1 MILVNKIELFQK
13 DNLQMVD
20 ITRTPATGKIVIEW
34 IRHNGAYCT
43 RIAPD
48 RVENAGSYLAGNY
61 FGRMKIYFRNGY
73 VWDTALKPEDE
84 WRKMIY
90 DSLKRYI
97 DSGYEDLPGEYQS
110 EMSRAA
116 RLLDDE
122 MQYEI

>member
-1 MILVNKIELFQK
+1 MVLVDKVEFFER
-13 DNLQMVD
+13 DGSGRPAS
-20 ITRTPATGKIVIEW
+20 TRTPETGKIVVEW
-34 IRHNGAYCT
+34 TYHNGAHCA

-48 RVENAGSYLAGNY
+48 RLENNGNY
-61 FGRMKIYFRNGY
+61 LGGNFYGRMKLYFRNGY
-73 VWDTALKPEDE
+73 VWDTPLKPEDE

-90 DSLKRYI
+90 ESLKRYV
-97 DSGYEDLPGEYQS
+97 DSGYEELPGDYQS

>member
-1 MILVNKIELFQK
+1 MVLVDKVELFNRE
-13 DNLQMVD
+13 DLD
-20 ITRTPATGKIVIEW
+20 TPETIRTPETGKIVVEW
-34 IRHNGAYCT
+34 LRRNGAYCA

-48 RVENAGSYLAGNY
+48 RVENYGSYLGGNF

-73 VWDTALKPEDE
+73 VWDTPLKREDG

-97 DSGYEDLPGEYQS
+97 DSGYKDLPGEYPS

>member
-1 MILVNKIELFQK
+1 MVLVDKVELFNK
-13 DNLQMVD
+13 TNLKRVD
-20 ITRTPATGKIVIEW
+20 TTRIPETGKIVIQW
-34 IRHNGAYCT
+34 TRHNGADCT
-43 RIAPD
+43 RIAAD
-48 RVENAGSYLAGNY
+48 QVENPGSYLGGIY

-73 VWDTALKPEDE
+73 VWDTALKAEDE

-90 DSLKRYI
+90 ESLKRYI
-97 DSGYEDLPGEYQS
+97 DSGYVDLPGEYQS

>member
-1 MILVNKIELFQK
+1 MVLVDRIELFHK
-13 DNLQMVD
+13 DNMQRVD
-20 ITRTPATGKIVIEW
+20 TTRTPQTGKIVIEW
-34 IRHNGAYCT
+34 TRHNGAYCT
-43 RIAPD
+43 RIVPD
-48 RVENAGSYLAGNY
+48 RIENSGSYLGGNY

-73 VWDTALKPEDE
+73 VWDVALKAEDE

-97 DSGYEDLPGEYQS
+97 DSGYTDLPGEYQS

>member
-1 MILVNKIELFQK
+1 MVLVNKVELFPK
-13 DNLQMVD
+13 NNLQRVD
-20 ITRTPATGKIVIEW
+20 TTRTPETGKIVIEW
-34 IRHNGAYCT
+34 KLHNGAYCT
-43 RIAPD
+43 RIAAD
-48 RVENAGSYLAGNY
+48 RVENSGSYLGGNY

-73 VWDTALKPEDE
+73 VWDTALKAEDE

-97 DSGYEDLPGEYQS
+97 DSNYEDLPGDYQS

>member
-1 MILVNKIELFQK
+1 MVLVNKIELFQK
-13 DNLQMVD
+13 DNLQRVD
-20 ITRTPATGKIVIEW
+20 TTRTPETGKIVIEW
-34 IRHNGAYCT
+34 KRHNGADCT
-43 RIAPD
+43 RICAD
-48 RVENAGSYLAGNY
+48 KLENPGSYLGGNF

>member
-1 MILVNKIELFQK
+1 MVLVDKIELFHK
-13 DNLQMVD
+13 EDLETPET
-20 ITRTPATGKIVIEW
+20 IRTPETGKIVVEW
-34 IRHNGAYCT
+34 TRRNGSNCA
-43 RIAPD
+43 RIVPD
-48 RVENAGSYLAGNY
+48 SVENYGSYLGGNY

-73 VWDTALKPEDE
+73 VWDTLLKNEDQ

-90 DSLKRYI
+90 DSLKHYV
-97 DSGYEDLPGEYQS
+97 DSGYVDLPGEYQS

>member
-1 MILVNKIELFQK
+1 MVLVNKIELFYRA
-13 DNLQMVD
+13 DLD
-20 ITRTPATGKIVIEW
+20 TPETIRTPETGKIAVEW
-34 IRHNGAYCT
+34 KRHNGVYCA
-43 RIAPD
+43 RIVPD
-48 RVENAGSYLAGNY
+48 HLGNYGSYLGGNF

-73 VWDTALKPEDE
+73 VWDTPLKREDE

-90 DSLKRYI
+90 EALKRYI

>member
-1 MILVNKIELFQK
+1 MVLVDKVELFPK
-13 DNLQMVD
+13 NNLQRVD
-20 ITRTPATGKIVIEW
+20 TTRTPETGKIVIEW
-34 IRHNGAYCT
+34 TRHNGSYCT
-43 RIAPD
+43 RIVPD
-48 RVENAGSYLAGNY
+48 RVENSGSYLGGNY

-73 VWDTALKPEDE
+73 VWDTALKAEDE

-97 DSGYEDLPGEYQS
+97 DSGYEDLPGDYQS

>member
-1 MILVNKIELFQK
+1 MILVDKVELFHK
-13 DNLQMVD
+13 DDLERVD
-20 ITRTPATGKIVIEW
+20 TVRTPETGKIVIEW
-34 IRHNGAYCT
+34 KLHNGAYCT
-43 RIAPD
+43 RIVPD
-48 RVENAGSYLAGNY
+48 QVENSGSYLGGNY

-73 VWDTALKPEDE
+73 IWDTPLKREDG